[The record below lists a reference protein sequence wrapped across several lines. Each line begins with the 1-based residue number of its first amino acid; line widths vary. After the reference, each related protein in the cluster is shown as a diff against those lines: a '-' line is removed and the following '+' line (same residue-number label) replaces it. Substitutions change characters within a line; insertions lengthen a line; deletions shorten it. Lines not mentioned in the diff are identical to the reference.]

1 MLLCLQIYKTFFNPI
16 AYEQDSFIFETKYR
30 YKHLVGGFI
39 VGLPALTPYA
49 ALYAAAIAASSL
61 ELKDKLR
68 GGRWDWT
75 DWTLTVTGG
84 AIAALIFLV
93 I

>member
-1 MLLCLQIYKTFFNPI
+1 MCIR
-16 AYEQDSFIFETKYR
+16 DR
-30 YKHLVGGFI
+30 
-39 VGLPALTPYA
+39 ALTPYA

>member
-1 MLLCLQIYKTFFNPI
+1 MNKIL
-16 AYEQDSFIFETKYR
+16 SFLKQSNR

-39 VGLPALTPYA
+39 VGLPALTPYAALYA

>member
-1 MLLCLQIYKTFFNPI
+1 MNKIL
-16 AYEQDSFIFETKYR
+16 SFLKQSNR

-61 ELKDKLR
+61 EPIRIHL
-68 GGRWDWT
+68 GSQS
-75 DWTLTVTGG
+75 
-84 AIAALIFLV
+84 FES
-93 I
+93 

>member
-16 AYEQDSFIFETKYR
+16 AMNKILSFLKQSNR

>member
-1 MLLCLQIYKTFFNPI
+1 MNKIL
-16 AYEQDSFIFETKYR
+16 SFLKQSNR

-39 VGLPALTPYA
+39 VGLPALTP
-49 ALYAAAIAASSL
+49 YAAAIAASSL